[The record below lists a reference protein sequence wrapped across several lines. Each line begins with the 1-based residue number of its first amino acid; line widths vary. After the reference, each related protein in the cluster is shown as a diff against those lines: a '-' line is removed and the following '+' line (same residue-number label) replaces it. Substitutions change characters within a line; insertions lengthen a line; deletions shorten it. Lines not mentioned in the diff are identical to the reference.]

1 MGRRRRIKTEHELP
15 PRVYLHYGAYRYV
28 PRFGNKVSL
37 GRDYAEAM
45 RKWALLKQ
53 PVSPAGTVAALID
66 WYLVNVAKKK
76 ATRTYDDN
84 LKEAVYLKAGL
95 GHIPIKGLRPKHV
108 AKYLEQ
114 RDDDGAAVRG
124 NREKA
129 LLSHCFT
136 KAMVEGWA
144 DANPC
149 RGVHRNRER
158 PRERMIEDAEAAAV
172 FAVAVT
178 SVRRMMTLIY
188 ASCQRPEDCLRFG
201 PANIKRIEKEGREI
215 RVLRVRQAKTGKSLD
230 IEVTGELEKL
240 INECLA
246 EAVVHQT
253 FVHREDGKRY
263 TYAGLSCMF
272 RRYVKKCGLK
282 DFGLYDLKGKAATDM
297 YRAGVPL
304 EQIQHL
310 LGHSSIKT
318 TEIYIK
324 ARLPDLVAPTS
335 RPMVRQQAGDGK

>member
-1 MGRRRRIKTEHELP
+1 MGRRRTIKTGQDLP

-28 PRFGNKVSL
+28 PRFGRPVSL

-53 PVSPAGTVAALID
+53 PVSPTGTLAALVD

-76 ATRTYDDN
+76 AQRTYEDN
-84 LKEAVYLKAGL
+84 IKEAVFLRAGL
-95 GHIPIKGLRPKHV
+95 GHIPIKALRPKHV
-108 AKYLEQ
+108 AKYLAQ
-114 RDDDGAAVRG
+114 RADDGAAVRG

-136 KAMVEGWA
+136 KAMVEGWV
-144 DANPC
+144 DGNPC

-172 FAVAVT
+172 YAVAVA

-188 ASCQRPEDCLRFG
+188 ASCQRPEDCLLLG
-201 PANIKRIEKEGREI
+201 PANIKRIEKDGREI
-215 RVLRVRQAKTGKSLD
+215 RVLRVRQAKTGKNLD

-240 INECLA
+240 VNECLA
-246 EAVVHQT
+246 APVVRQT

-263 TYAGLSCMF
+263 SYAGLSGMF

-297 YRAGVPL
+297 FRAGVPL

-310 LGHSSIKT
+310 LGHASIKT

-324 ARLPDLVAPTS
+324 ARLPDVVAPTS
-335 RPMVRQQAGDGK
+335 RPMVKAQGGDAK

>member
-1 MGRRRRIKTEHELP
+1 MGRRRTIKTAEDLP
-15 PRVYLHYGAYRYV
+15 PRVYLHHGSYRYV
-28 PRFGNKVSL
+28 PRFGRPITL
-37 GRDYAEAM
+37 GRDYPEAM

-53 PVSPAGTVAALID
+53 PMSAVGTVGALLD

-76 ATRTYDDN
+76 APRTYEDN
-84 LKEAVYLKAGL
+84 IKEAVYLRAGL
-95 GHIPIKGLRPKHV
+95 GHIPIRALRPKHV
-108 AKYLEQ
+108 AKYLAQ
-114 RDDDGAAVRG
+114 RADDGAAVRG

-136 KAMVEGWA
+136 KAMVEGWV
-144 DANPC
+144 DGNPC

-158 PRERMIEDAEAAAV
+158 PRERMVDDAEAAVVYAK
-172 FAVAVT
+172 AVT

-188 ASCQRPEDCLRFG
+188 ATCQRPEDCLLLG
-201 PANIKRIEKEGREI
+201 PANIKRIEKDGREI
-215 RVLRVRQAKTGKSLD
+215 RVLRVRQAKTGKALD
-230 IEVTGELEKL
+230 IQITGELEQL
-240 INECLA
+240 VTECLA
-246 EAVVHQT
+246 EPVVRQT
-253 FVHREDGKRY
+253 FVHRADGKRY
-263 TYAGLSCMF
+263 SYAGLSGMF

-310 LGHSSIKT
+310 LGHASIKT

-324 ARLPDLVAPTS
+324 ARLPDLVTPTA
-335 RPMVRQQAGDGK
+335 RPMVRRQAVEGS